1 MADGK
6 VINLSLWDTAGQED
20 YDRLRPLSYP
30 NTDAFLMC
38 FSLMNKH
45 SFANIKSKWFP
56 EISHHAPGV
65 PIVLVG
71 TQSDRRDDETSVRDL
86 AKKGMSPVTKDEGE
100 EMAKHV
106 GAVAYVE
113 CSAMTQDGLK
123 AVFDTGI
130 KAAMKKDEKPV
141 GCQCV
146 IM

>member
-20 YDRLRPLSYP
+20 YDRLRPLSYS

-38 FSLMNKH
+38 FSIMNPN
-45 SFANIKSKWFP
+45 SFANIKSKWYP

-71 TQSDRRDDETSVRDL
+71 TQLDRRDDESSVRDL
-86 AKKGMSPVTKDEGE
+86 ASKGKSPVKTAEGQ
-100 EMAKHV
+100 EMAKTI
-106 GAVAYVE
+106 GATYVE
-113 CSAMTQDGLK
+113 CSAMTQEGLK
-123 AVFDTGI
+123 TVFDTAI
-130 KAAMKKDEKPV
+130 RAAFKKEEKPV

-146 IM
+146 IV